1 MNDIIPVPETDL
13 NHVQTASMVEL
24 IDQFLL
30 SQDVKESSRFTY
42 KRALKQFTQW
52 VQSTGA
58 TNPDRNTI
66 LAYKS
71 FLGSNGLSPLTVSGY
86 LTATRQFFKWAE
98 SMKYYPDIT
107 RGVKGAKKTRG
118 FKKDPLTVD
127 QVKAMLHFKTRT
139 LQDKRDFAMLNLLV
153 RTGLRTIEV
162 IRVDVGDIRQSSGEA
177 ILYVQGKGRDSKDEF
192 VLLTP
197 DTLNP
202 IYAYLKAR
210 GRTEDTDPLFV
221 STSDRNTDQRLTTRS
236 ISGIVKERLRGIGLD
251 NGRLTAHSLR
261 HTFATITL
269 KNGADVMA
277 VKDAMRHQSVNT
289 TMIYTHTIDRIA
301 KGAERLFKL

>member
-1 MNDIIPVPETDL
+1 MNELIPVPEKEL
-13 NHVQTASMVEL
+13 NQVQATGIAGL
-24 IDQFLL
+24 IEQFLL

-52 VQSTGA
+52 VEA
-58 TNPDRNTI
+58 NEVTNPDRNTI
-66 LAYKS
+66 LAYKA
-71 FLGSNGLSPLTVSGY
+71 FLSGNGLSPLTVSGY

-127 QVKAMLHFKTRT
+127 QVKDMLRFKTKT
-139 LQDKRDFAMLNLLV
+139 LQDKRDFAILNLLV

-162 IRVDVGDIRQSSGEA
+162 IRADVGDIRQTSGEA

-197 DTLNP
+197 ESLNP

-210 GRTEDTDPLFV
+210 GRTEDTDPLFSSV
-221 STSDRNTDQRLTTRS
+221 SDRNTRQRLTTRS

-289 TMIYTHTIDRIA
+289 TMIYTHTIDRMA
-301 KGAERLFKL
+301 NGAERLFKL